1 MDNKYIISDYSI
13 IGKGVVKTDRE
24 RFEFPYED
32 DDGKFFKNIYKR
44 LEIDYPKFYKMDRLS
59 KLAFLTAEYLLKDK
73 NLPEKYAPD
82 EVAMIFSNS
91 NSSLDTDIKHNNS
104 ILSKDKYFPKPAVFV
119 YTLPNILMGEISI
132 RHTLRGENTF
142 FISGKF
148 DPVFFVDYI
157 TNLLNTTKH
166 KACLLGRT
174 DYIAGNFESVL
185 LLIEEKNMNNEGKL
199 FCSDYMVKL
208 LNIDIK

>member
-13 IGKGVVKTDRE
+13 IGKGVVKTDRG

-132 RHTLRGENTF
+132 RHIIRGENTF
-142 FISGKF
+142 FITEKF
-148 DPVFFVDYI
+148 DTVFFADYVI
-157 TNLLNTTKH
+157 NLLNKTKH
-166 KACLLGRT
+166 KACLLGRA
-174 DYIAGNFESVL
+174 DYMEGEFESVL
-185 LLIEEKNMNNEGKL
+185 FLIEQSNNAPKERLMTGDNL
-199 FCSDYMVKL
+199 MRL
-208 LNIDIK
+208 LD